1 MDYPLLPIE
10 YDVTSTAATAPD
22 LPLPD
27 VWNNAR
33 KTRSN
38 PTLEALCIDFALCY
52 NTINIAKG
60 GILVF
65 PKPQKKLPFNC
76 VETCSI
82 IPTKSDT
89 LGDNCDRRRENV
101 SEICRSHRVT

>member
-1 MDYPLLPIE
+1 MDGTTP
-10 YDVTSTAATAPD
+10 AK
-22 LPLPD
+22 
-27 VWNNAR
+27 R
-33 KTRSN
+33 GQN

-52 NTINIAKG
+52 NTINIAEG

-89 LGDNCDRRRENV
+89 LGGDCD
-101 SEICRSHRVT
+101 

>member
-10 YDVTSTAATAPD
+10 GQRHLHCRNSTD

-52 NTINIAKG
+52 NTINIAEG

-89 LGDNCDRRRENV
+89 LGGDCD
-101 SEICRSHRVT
+101 